1 MNDLQDRR
9 QKRRYPLAV
18 PIRTTVANVGNVRG
32 TTRDMCSSGLYFVAP
47 TDHWSEGASIEV
59 VVEIPAEITLSN
71 SITVLCHGSIVRL
84 EPQSDR
90 VGVAMRIE
98 HFELLGSA

>member
-1 MNDLQDRR
+1 MNDLNDRR

-18 PIRTTVANVGNVRG
+18 PIRTTVVNLGNVTG
-32 TTRDMCSSGLYFVAP
+32 TTRDMCSSGVYFVTQP
-47 TDHWSEGASIEV
+47 DHWSEGASIEV
-59 VVEIPAEITLSN
+59 VVEIPSEITLSN

-84 EPQSDR
+84 EPQPDR
-90 VGVAMRIE
+90 IGIAMKIE